1 MLNANIEQTLNR
13 TIVRVNFCLL
23 YCFRLREIL
32 YYDVNWRV
40 KRIFL
45 LFVNAYGRHVTEV
58 NNIKKAETRD
68 FQLINN
74 TINLKL
80 INLSYQQL

>member
-23 YCFRLREIL
+23 YCFRLREII

-40 KRIFL
+40 KCMFL
-45 LFVNAYGRHVTEV
+45 LFVNEYGDTS
-58 NNIKKAETRD
+58 
-68 FQLINN
+68 
-74 TINLKL
+74 LKL
-80 INLSYQQL
+80 IIYKKKADTKDFQFMKIQSI